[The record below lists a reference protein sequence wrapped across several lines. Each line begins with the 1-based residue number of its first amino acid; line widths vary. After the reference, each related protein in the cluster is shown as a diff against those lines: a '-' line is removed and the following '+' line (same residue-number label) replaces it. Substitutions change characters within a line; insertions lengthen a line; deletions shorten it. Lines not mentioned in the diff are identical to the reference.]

1 MLHGRRDSRFG
12 RLLRYGFNDP
22 AAAER
27 LLDLPELAGVRGDPV
42 LLDALGGTADPD
54 LALLGLV
61 RLVEALP
68 GPEDAGG
75 TGRDGSR
82 QALLDTLVAA
92 KPLRDRLLG
101 VLGASEALGDHLAR
115 HPGDWQSLVTYEA
128 ADLHPTTPEFERA
141 LAEGVR
147 GPAGMARPRPDALRA
162 AYRRALLGIA
172 ARDVCGTIDVVQSAA
187 ELADLATATLRAAL
201 EIAAEEQPAD
211 AARCRL
217 AVIGMGK
224 CGGRELN
231 YVSDVD
237 VIFVAEP
244 AADDGGREGEEAKAL
259 QAATRLA
266 SRMMRICSD
275 VTAEGTIWPVDA
287 NLRPE
292 GRNGPLVRT
301 LSSHLAYYQR
311 WAKTWEFQALLKARP
326 VAGDPELGRAYVEAV
341 EPLVWQAA
349 ERENFVTDVQ
359 QMRRRVVENIPV
371 AQIERELK
379 LGPGGLRDVE
389 FAVQLLQLVHGR
401 TDPSLRSGTTLDA
414 LDALAAGGYVGRAD
428 AAVLD
433 SAYRFLRS
441 MEHRIQLYKL
451 RRTHLIPEDEAE
463 LRRLGRS
470 LGFRTEPVSELG
482 KEWRQHARE
491 VRRLHEKLFYRPLL
505 DAVARLEPGAAR
517 LSAAAAGQ
525 RLEALGY
532 ADPAGALRHLEA
544 LASGVTRKAAIQRTL
559 LPVLLGWFAD
569 SADPDAGLLNFR
581 KVSDALGRTPWYL
594 RLLRDEGAAA
604 ENLAR
609 VLSAGRLAPD
619 LLLRAPEA
627 VALLGDPEGLR
638 PRGRPALEQEILA
651 AVGRA
656 DGGEQAV
663 AAARGVRRRELFR
676 TAAADIIGAYR
687 NGWHAG
693 GGGLHRNGATTAA
706 PGALGGP
713 LGATPASGLVGG
725 TAAPGSL
732 RGVSGDGTVRGTGGG
747 MAAGGPGPQGG
758 SGGTARG
765 VTPGF
770 RAPGSGPAP
779 AGRQGTGRGGG
790 GLGGVGQGAPG
801 SGSAPA
807 GRGPT
812 GPVGGAP
819 GAAAG
824 GSRGP
829 AGRLG
834 SPGGQDGPGGPAAAA
849 RHTAA
854 VPVMADPDPAHNN
867 LGASVDLVGGAVSDI
882 NAATLAGALRA
893 AVRDAWGETLPTR
906 FAVIGMG
913 RFGGHELGYGS
924 DADVLFVHEPRDG
937 VAEQEASRAAFA
949 VANEMRR
956 LLQLPTVDPPLH
968 IDADLRP
975 EGKSGPLVRTLGS
988 YAAYYRRW
996 SLVWESQAL
1005 LRAEPVAGDAEL
1017 GRRFTELIDPLRY
1030 PAEGLG
1036 EDAVREI
1043 RRLKARMESERLP
1056 RGADPTLHTKLG
1068 RGGLSDVEWT
1078 VQLIQMRHGWAEPGL
1093 RTTRTREALAAAH
1106 AARLIDTEDAQ
1117 ILDEAWVLATRVRNA
1132 VMLVRGRPGDTF
1144 PVGSRELAAVGRYL
1158 GYEPGHVGEMLDDY
1172 RRITRRARAV
1182 VERLFYGG

>member
-1 MLHGRRDSRFG
+1 MSVPQGRRSSNFT
-12 RLLRYGFNDP
+12 RLLRHGFTDAS
-22 AAAER
+22 AAQR
-27 LLDLPELAGVRGDPV
+27 LLDAPELAGVRSDSV
-42 LLDALGGTADPD
+42 LLEGLGATADPD

-68 GPEDAGG
+68 EEEEQSGPGEHGG
-75 TGRDGSR
+75 QRAGSR
-82 QALLDTLVAA
+82 QALLDTLVTA

-115 HPGDWQSLVTYEA
+115 HPQDWHALVTYES

-141 LAEGVR
+141 LAEGVW
-147 GPAGMARPRPDALRA
+147 GEPGAGLPRADALRV
-162 AYRRALLGIA
+162 AYRRALLAIA
-172 ARDVCGTIDVVQSAA
+172 ARDVCGTTEITQTAA

-201 EIAAEEQPAD
+201 EIAAEEQPQD
-211 AARCRL
+211 AAACKL

-237 VIFVAEP
+237 VIFVAE
-244 AADDGGREGEEAKAL
+244 AVEGVPEDEAVR
-259 QAATRLA
+259 AATRLA
-266 SRMMRICSD
+266 SRLMRVCSD
-275 VTAEGTIWPVDA
+275 VTVEGTIWPVDA

-326 VAGDPELGRAYVEAV
+326 VAGDGALGQAYVDALA
-341 EPLVWQAA
+341 PLVWQAA
-349 ERENFVTDVQ
+349 ERENFVPDVQ

-371 AQIERELK
+371 AEVDRELK

-401 TDPSLRSGTTLDA
+401 SDESLRSGTTLDA
-414 LDALAAGGYVGRAD
+414 LAALAAGGYVGRTD
-428 AAVLD
+428 AAALN
-433 SAYRFLRS
+433 SAYRFLRT
-441 MEHRIQLYKL
+441 MEHRIQLHRL
-451 RRTHLIPEDEAE
+451 RRTHLMPEDEADQ
-463 LRRLGRS
+463 RRLGRS
-470 LGFRTEPVSELG
+470 LGFRTEPVTELDTA
-482 KEWRQHARE
+482 WRRHARE

-505 DAVARLEPGAAR
+505 DAVAQLEPGEIR
-517 LSAAAAGQ
+517 LSSEAAGQ
-525 RLEALGY
+525 RLTALGY

-569 SADPDAGLLNFR
+569 SADPDAGLLGFR
-581 KVSDALGRTPWYL
+581 KVSDALGKTPWYL

-638 PRGRPALEQEILA
+638 PRGRAHLEQEVLA

-656 DGGEQAV
+656 DGAEQAV
-663 AAARGVRRRELFR
+663 AVARGVRRREMFR
-676 TAAADIIGAYR
+676 TAAADIIESAR
-687 NGWHAG
+687 LANGEVRPTVSWPPSG
-693 GGGLHRNGATTAA
+693 DRTPGRAT
-706 PGALGGP
+706 GP
-713 LGATPASGLVGG
+713 TPAPSAAKRSELP
-725 TAAPGSL
+725 TALKESEPH
-732 RGVSGDGTVRGTGGG
+732 V
-747 MAAGGPGPQGG
+747 P
-758 SGGTARG
+758 ARP
-765 VTPGF
+765 T
-770 RAPGSGPAP
+770 AP
-779 AGRQGTGRGGG
+779 A
-790 GLGGVGQGAPG
+790 AEP
-801 SGSAPA
+801 
-807 GRGPT
+807 
-812 GPVGGAP
+812 PVD
-819 GAAAG
+819 AAA
-824 GSRGP
+824 
-829 AGRLG
+829 L
-834 SPGGQDGPGGPAAAA
+834 
-849 RHTAA
+849 
-854 VPVMADPDPAHNN
+854 
-867 LGASVDLVGGAVSDI
+867 VDMVGDALSDL

-893 AVRDAWGETLPTR
+893 AVRDTWGDELPTR
-906 FAVIGMG
+906 FAVIGLG
-913 RFGGHELGYGS
+913 RFGGHELSYGS
-924 DADVLFVHEPRDG
+924 DADVLFVHEPREGAD
-937 VAEQEASRAAFA
+937 EQEAARAAFA

-956 LLQLPTVDPPLH
+956 LLQLPTVDPPLL

-975 EGKSGPLVRTLGS
+975 EGKSGPLVRTLAS

-1005 LRAEPVAGDAEL
+1005 LRAEPVAGDPGL
-1017 GRRFTELIDPLRY
+1017 GERFIELIDPLRY
-1030 PAEGLG
+1030 PSQGLG

-1056 RGADPTLHTKLG
+1056 RGADPTTHTKLG

-1078 VQLIQMRHGWAEPGL
+1078 VQLLQMRHGWAEPGL

-1106 AARLIDTEDAQ
+1106 AAGLISTEDAQ
-1117 ILDEAWVLATRVRNA
+1117 TLDEAWVLASRVRNA

-1144 PVGSRELAAVGRYL
+1144 PTDVRELAAVGRYL
-1158 GYEPGHVGEMLDDY
+1158 GYGPGHVGEALEDY
-1172 RRITRRARAV
+1172 RRTTRRARAV
-1182 VERLFYGG
+1182 VERLFYDYEN